1 MACSI
6 CLNKL
11 NRNIKTLEC
20 GHSFHYNCIKNVE
33 NMLSIQFMK
42 FCCPLCRYQYENDI
56 KYNTRS
62 NSLDYVNDILVE
74 ITKLLYQNINSKNF
88 NLRCINIIKMLDLFI
103 SHPRMVLSFGE
114 QFKNLAYK
122 KIEYLKEDIYN
133 KEINKGISN
142 DLLTQIEMKIN
153 LFNRIYI
160 K

>member
-1 MACSI
+1 MNCSI

-11 NRNIKTLEC
+11 NKNTKTLEC

-33 NMLSIQFMK
+33 NMLALQDIFPS
-42 FCCPLCRYQYENDI
+42 CPLCRHQYQNDN

-62 NSLDYVNDILVE
+62 NSLDYVNDILVK
-74 ITKLLYQNINSKNF
+74 ITKLLDQNINSINF
-88 NLRCINIIKMLDLFI
+88 NMRCINIIKMLDLLI
-103 SHPRMVLSFGE
+103 AHPRMVLSFGE
-114 QFKNLAYK
+114 EFKNLAYI

-133 KEINKGISN
+133 DKINKGVSN
-142 DLLTQIEMKIN
+142 DLLTQIERKIY